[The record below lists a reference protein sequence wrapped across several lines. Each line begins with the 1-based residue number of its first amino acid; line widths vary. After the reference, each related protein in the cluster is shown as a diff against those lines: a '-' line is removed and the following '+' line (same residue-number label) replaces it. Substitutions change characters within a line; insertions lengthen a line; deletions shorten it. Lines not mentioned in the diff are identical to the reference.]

1 MNSRKTNTAVK
12 QSQQR
17 TVRNQPQNSSQ
28 KPVNRQQ
35 RPIQKG
41 VSRSE
46 RQRRKN
52 KNVLRKK
59 ISARVAFL
67 LMTIVSAFLAVTIF
81 FKVETISITATKHY
95 SEQEIMQALELEKGD
110 NMFTF
115 STSSLEKKIL
125 NRYPYLASVTIK
137 RSLPSTVVVKA
148 VDSVPA
154 IAVNLSGGGYYLT
167 DENGKMLEQASS
179 IPKGVPSVTGVTID
193 EGKAGKYL
201 DFKNN
206 KKVENLISITKKLK
220 EKNMLA
226 NVNFINVSAL
236 SDIRMGYLDRLDVR
250 LGNASNLN
258 EKFNMLKHIVEN
270 ELSPS
275 DVQTIYIEDAST
287 VYCPPTTKE
296 KIKESSLPIAD
307 TKSEND

>member
-12 QSQQR
+12 HSQESVLKNQSQ
-17 TVRNQPQNSSQ
+17 NSPQ
-28 KPVNRQQ
+28 KPLNRQAV
-35 RPIQKG
+35 RQKG

-59 ISARVAFL
+59 ISARIAFL
-67 LMTIVSAFLAVTIF
+67 IMTIVSAFLAVTIF
-81 FKVETISITATKHY
+81 FKIETISIKATEHY
-95 SEQEIMQALELEKGD
+95 SEQEIIKALELEKGD

-125 NRYPYLASVTIK
+125 NQYPYLASVTIK

-154 IAVNLSGGGYYLT
+154 IAVNLSGGGYYLA
-167 DENGKMLEQASS
+167 DEKGKMLEQASS

-193 EGKAGKYL
+193 EGKAGRYL

-206 KKVENLISITKKLK
+206 KKVENLIQITKKLK

-236 SDIRMGYLDRLDVR
+236 SDIRIGYLDRLDVR
-250 LGNASNLN
+250 LGNASDLN
-258 EKFNMLKHIVEN
+258 EKLNMLKHIAEN

-296 KIKESSLPIAD
+296 KIKQSSLPVAD